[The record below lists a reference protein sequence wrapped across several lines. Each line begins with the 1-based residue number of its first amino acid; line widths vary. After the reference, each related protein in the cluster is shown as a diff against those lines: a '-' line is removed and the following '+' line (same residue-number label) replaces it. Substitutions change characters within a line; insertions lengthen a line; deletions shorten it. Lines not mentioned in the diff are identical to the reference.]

1 VWSVHGDLLVTEMVS
16 FELVVAGDDGDG
28 HGGTVAA
35 VGALRTTFGPRSEA
49 LRLGVPRHTAHTAQ
63 GVARTGG
70 TMVHNALVQR
80 HCSGSGLLYI
90 SLSLMDSSL
99 ERGVDFL
106 AQALTLRGATLL
118 VVGDDKPQRNAHPA
132 A

>member
-28 HGGTVAA
+28 HGGTVAGRR
-35 VGALRTTFGPRSEA
+35 GAAYDDMAPERGSA
-49 LRLGVPRHTAHTAQ
+49 AGCAQ
-63 GVARTGG
+63 AYGTSIPPGSTYSSPGTHSSVA
-70 TMVHNALVQR
+70 QR
-80 HCSGSGLLYI
+80 HCSGSTTLA
-90 SLSLMDSSL
+90 SLSVLMDSSL